1 MASLTLCLSRAEL
14 SHPPALPFSVQEF
27 RLVLNSL
34 CFELQRSI
42 TSGGTRLSN
51 QAWRTLNGLTYSP
64 AGQANQL
71 FLFEGNTDE
80 TDGYITLV

>member
-1 MASLTLCLSRAEL
+1 MASLTLCLSHTEL
-14 SHPPALPFSVQEF
+14 SRPPALPFSVQEF
-27 RLVLNSL
+27 RLALNSL
-34 CFELQRSI
+34 RFELQRRA
-42 TSGGTRLSN
+42 TSGGTRRSN

-64 AGQANQL
+64 AGQKNQL